1 MTPVFKPVTPFRKAG
16 LTKRR
21 YRGESRDRAGHASP
35 TLQITGFR
43 GAMNAP
49 AKPAAQQAAGA
60 PADEFLL
67 QIVNS
72 IQSPVF
78 VKDEQLRF
86 AFLNEAFCKL
96 LGRPHESLIGLSDFD
111 VVPPEQAAVFQEV
124 DRKVLAT
131 GAPHES
137 EEMLT
142 SADGAEFWL
151 FTRKS
156 AVTVR
161 SGERYVVGVISD
173 ITERKRMERDLVAAK
188 LQAEDANR
196 AKSTFLANMSHEL
209 RTPLNAVI
217 GFSEIIKNELL
228 GAIGEPRYR
237 DYAGDI
243 HSSGKH
249 LLKLINDILDMTKV
263 EAGTYQLRED
273 VCDIAKV
280 LGEAVALVQNPA
292 IQKELTVRVDVP
304 DDIPFLFADERC
316 VRQVVVNFLSN
327 GIKFTPKG
335 GDVAVRAHLEPD
347 GAIVIAVVDTG
358 IGMAQDDIRH
368 ALSPFRQLEGSL
380 ARKYEGTGLG
390 LSLTKAMIDLHEGT
404 LRVDS
409 KIGAGT
415 TVTAHFPPRRTIYR

>member
-1 MTPVFKPVTPFRKAG
+1 
-16 LTKRR
+16 
-21 YRGESRDRAGHASP
+21 
-35 TLQITGFR
+35 
-43 GAMNAP
+43 MNAP
-49 AKPAAQQAAGA
+49 ARSAAHQAAGA
-60 PADEFLL
+60 PTDEFLL

-96 LGRPHESLIGLSDFD
+96 LGRPHDSLIGLTDYD

-124 DRKVLAT
+124 DRKVLAS

-173 ITERKRMERDLVAAK
+173 ITERKRMEKDLVAAK

-217 GFSEIIKNELL
+217 GFAEIIKSELL
-228 GAIGEPRYR
+228 GAINEPRYR
-237 DYAGDI
+237 DYAADI
-243 HSSGKH
+243 LSSGKH
-249 LLKLINDILDMTKV
+249 LLQLINDILDMTKV

-273 VCDIAKV
+273 VCDVAKLV
-280 LGEAVALVQNPA
+280 GDAAALVTNLA
-292 IQKELTVRVDVP
+292 IQNDLTVRVDVP

-316 VRQVVVNFLSN
+316 VRQMLVNFLSN

-335 GDVAVRAHLEPD
+335 GNVAACARLEPD
-347 GAIVIAVVDTG
+347 GAIAIAVVDTG
-358 IGMAQDDIRH
+358 IGMAQDDIPQ
-368 ALSPFRQLEGSL
+368 ALSPFRQLEGSHS
-380 ARKYEGTGLG
+380 RKHEGTGLG
-390 LSLTKAMIDLHEGT
+390 LSLTKAMLELHEGT
-404 LRVDS
+404 LLVDS

>member
-1 MTPVFKPVTPFRKAG
+1 MSAPPHLVA
-16 LTKRR
+16 RR
-21 YRGESRDRAGHASP
+21 
-35 TLQITGFR
+35 
-43 GAMNAP
+43 
-49 AKPAAQQAAGA
+49 AAGA

-86 AFLNEAFCKL
+86 VFLNEAFCKL
-96 LGRPHESLIGLSDFD
+96 LGRRHDALLGLTDYD
-111 VVPPEQAAVFQEV
+111 VVPQQQAAVFQAV

-173 ITERKRMERDLVAAK
+173 ITERKRMEKDLLAAK
-188 LQAEDANR
+188 LRAEDANR

-217 GFSEIIKNELL
+217 GFAEIIKKELL
-228 GAIGEPRYR
+228 GAINEPRYR
-237 DYAGDI
+237 EYADDI

-249 LLKLINDILDMTKV
+249 LLQLINDILDMTRV

-273 VCDIAKV
+273 VCDVAKV
-280 LGEAVALVQNPA
+280 LADAAALVQNLA
-292 IQKELTVRVDVP
+292 IQNELTVRMDVP
-304 DDIPFLFADERC
+304 DDIPLLFADERC
-316 VRQVVVNFLSN
+316 VRQMVVNFLSN

-335 GDVAVRAHLEPD
+335 GDVVAQARFGPD
-347 GAIVIAVVDTG
+347 GAIAIAVVDTG
-358 IGMAQDDIRH
+358 IGMAREDIPR
-368 ALSPFRQLEGSL
+368 ALNPFRQLDGSHG
-380 ARKYEGTGLG
+380 RKYEGTGLG
-390 LSLTKAMIDLHEGT
+390 LSLTKAMLDLHGGT
-404 LRVDS
+404 LRVES
-409 KIGAGT
+409 EVGAGT
-415 TVTAHFPPRRTIYR
+415 TVTAKFPPRRTIHR

>member
-1 MTPVFKPVTPFRKAG
+1 
-16 LTKRR
+16 
-21 YRGESRDRAGHASP
+21 
-35 TLQITGFR
+35 
-43 GAMNAP
+43 
-49 AKPAAQQAAGA
+49 
-60 PADEFLL
+60 
-67 QIVNS
+67 VNS

-96 LGRPHESLIGLSDFD
+96 LGRPHDSLIGLTDYD
-111 VVPPEQAAVFQEV
+111 VVPPQQAAVFQEA

-131 GAPHES
+131 NAPHES

-161 SGERYVVGVISD
+161 SGQRYVVGVISD
-173 ITERKRMERDLVAAK
+173 ITERKRMEKDLVAAK
-188 LQAEDANR
+188 LRAEDANR

-217 GFSEIIKNELL
+217 SFAEIIKNELL
-228 GAIGEPRYR
+228 GAINEPRYR

-243 HSSGKH
+243 HDSGKH
-249 LLKLINDILDMTKV
+249 LLQLINDILDMTKV

-273 VCDIAKV
+273 VCDVAKV
-280 LGEAVALVQNPA
+280 VGDAVALVRNLA
-292 IQKELTVRVDVP
+292 IQNELTVRVDVP
-304 DDIPFLFADERC
+304 DDMPFLFADERC
-316 VRQVVVNFLSN
+316 LRQMLVNFLSN

-335 GDVAVRAHLEPD
+335 GDVAACARLEPD
-347 GAIVIAVVDTG
+347 GAIPIVVVDTG
-358 IGMAQDDIRH
+358 IGMAQDDIPQ
-368 ALSPFRQLEGSL
+368 ALSPFRQLEGSHG
-380 ARKYEGTGLG
+380 RKYEGTGLG
-390 LSLTKAMIDLHEGT
+390 LSLTKAMVELHEGT
-404 LRVDS
+404 LLVDS

-415 TVTAHFPPRRTIYR
+415 TVTAHFPSRRTIYR

>member
-1 MTPVFKPVTPFRKAG
+1 
-16 LTKRR
+16 
-21 YRGESRDRAGHASP
+21 
-35 TLQITGFR
+35 
-43 GAMNAP
+43 MNAP
-49 AKPAAQQAAGA
+49 ARPAAHQATGA
-60 PADEFLL
+60 PTGEFLL

-96 LGRPHESLIGLSDFD
+96 LGRPHDSLIGLTDHD
-111 VVPPEQAAVFQEV
+111 VVPPQQAAVFQEA

-131 GAPHES
+131 NAPHES

-161 SGERYVVGVISD
+161 SGQRYVVGVISD
-173 ITERKRMERDLVAAK
+173 ITERKRMEKDLVAAK
-188 LQAEDANR
+188 LRAEDANR

-217 GFSEIIKNELL
+217 GFAEVIKNELL
-228 GAIGEPRYR
+228 GAINEPRYR

-243 HSSGKH
+243 HDSGKH
-249 LLKLINDILDMTKV
+249 LLQLINDILDMTKV

-273 VCDIAKV
+273 VCDVAKV
-280 LGEAVALVQNPA
+280 VGDAVALVRNLA
-292 IQKELTVRVDVP
+292 IQNELTVRVDVP

-316 VRQVVVNFLSN
+316 LRQMLVNFLSN

-335 GDVAVRAHLEPD
+335 GDVAACARLEPD
-347 GAIVIAVVDTG
+347 GAIAIAVVDTG
-358 IGMAQDDIRH
+358 IGMAQDDIPQ
-368 ALSPFRQLEGSL
+368 ALSPFRQLEGSHG
-380 ARKYEGTGLG
+380 RRYEGTGLG
-390 LSLTKAMIDLHEGT
+390 LSLTKAMLELHEGT
-404 LRVDS
+404 LLVDS

>member
-1 MTPVFKPVTPFRKAG
+1 
-16 LTKRR
+16 
-21 YRGESRDRAGHASP
+21 
-35 TLQITGFR
+35 
-43 GAMNAP
+43 MNAP
-49 AKPAAQQAAGA
+49 SKAAVYRAAGV
-60 PADEFLL
+60 PTDEFVL
-67 QIVNS
+67 QVVNS
-72 IQSPVF
+72 VQSPVF

-86 AFLNEAFCKL
+86 VLTNDAFCTLVGRPNDSL
-96 LGRPHESLIGLSDFD
+96 LGLTDYDI
-111 VVPPEQAAVFQEV
+111 VPREQAAFFQEI
-124 DRKVLAT
+124 DRKVLST
-131 GAPHES
+131 GAPYET

-142 SADGAEFWL
+142 SAAGAEYWL

-156 AVTVR
+156 MVKVA
-161 SGERYVVGVISD
+161 SGERYLVGIISD
-173 ITERKRMERDLVAAK
+173 ITQRKRMEKDLLAAK
-188 LQAEDANR
+188 VKAEDANR
-196 AKSTFLANMSHEL
+196 AKSMFLANMSHEL